1 MSELDKAGAVVDEC
15 WEIFSVTGEIED
27 GRMLIDA
34 IAEYDLL
41 LQQEDEA
48 EL

>member
-1 MSELDKAGAVVDEC
+1 MSDVDEAGIVLDEC
-15 WEIFSVTGEIED
+15 WEIFSMTGDIED